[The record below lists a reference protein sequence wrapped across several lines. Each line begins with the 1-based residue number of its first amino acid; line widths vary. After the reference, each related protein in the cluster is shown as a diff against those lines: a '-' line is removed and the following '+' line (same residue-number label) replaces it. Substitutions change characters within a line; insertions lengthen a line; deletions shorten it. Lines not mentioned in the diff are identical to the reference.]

1 MKRFLGTAKLTH
13 NCFWFNGIAECVTIY
28 CTCTISGYK
37 FIILAFL
44 TQLYYFGRQQFT
56 AKMIQ
61 Q

>member
-13 NCFWFNGIAECVTIY
+13 NCFWFNGIAKCVIIY
-28 CTCTISGYK
+28 CTCTISGY
-37 FIILAFL
+37 FIIVASL
-44 TQLYYFGRQQFT
+44 TQLNYLGRQQFT